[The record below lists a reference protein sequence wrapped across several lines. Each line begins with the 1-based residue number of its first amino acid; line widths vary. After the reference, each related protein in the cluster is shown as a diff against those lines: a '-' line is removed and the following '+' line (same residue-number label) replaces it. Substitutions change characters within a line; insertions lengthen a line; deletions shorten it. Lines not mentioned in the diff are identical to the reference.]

1 MATRKSA
8 NTAAKPLARGKAP
21 ARRKMAPRSPVS
33 TLPWRTIA
41 VVVGVAGLA
50 ALGSALLSSRRFRD
64 DVVRPLSASA
74 LLPLAAAVAPQ
85 ADRVW
90 AETRPW
96 RDHVARILSSIN
108 TEDVREAI
116 AERLSHWIER
126 FR

>member
-1 MATRKSA
+1 MAHRK
-8 NTAAKPLARGKAP
+8 AAKTVTKALSRGTPTK
-21 ARRKMAPRSPVS
+21 RKGASCSLLDTIPI
-33 TLPWRTIA
+33 RTIA

-50 ALGSALLSSRRFRD
+50 ALGIALFGSRRFQD
-64 DVVRPLSASA
+64 EIVRPITAATLVPLS
-74 LLPLAAAVAPQ
+74 AAVAPQ

-96 RDHVARILSSIN
+96 RDHVGRMLSSIN

-116 AERLSHWIER
+116 ADRLSHWLDR